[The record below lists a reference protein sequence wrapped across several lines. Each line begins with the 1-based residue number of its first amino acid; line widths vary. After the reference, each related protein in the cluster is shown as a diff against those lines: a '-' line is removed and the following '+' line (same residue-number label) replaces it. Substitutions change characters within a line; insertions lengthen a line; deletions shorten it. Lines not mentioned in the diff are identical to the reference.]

1 MHTPGLAPSFA
12 THCASLVHLVHCLFV
27 QIGVV
32 PEQSLSLRHCTQ
44 CSADVS
50 HTGADAFLQWLEL
63 THSTH
68 LLAVSHAGM
77 VEVLQSESPPHSTHV
92 PAAALHTGSVAFLV
106 AQPSTGASW
115 EPQATQVCEVPQMG
129 LLGSLQ
135 SVLLRQPTQRLV
147 VVLQKP
153 ATTPP
158 SAPPSTPPSASPVQ
172 SLVVTH
178 STHLPLVDWH
188 TGAALFLISHSLAAE
203 LHPAH

>member
-1 MHTPGLAPSFA
+1 LA
-12 THCASLVHLVHCLFV
+12 THWASLVHLAHCLFV

-50 HTGADAFLQWLEL
+50 HTGADAFLQWLDC

-68 LLAVSHAGM
+68 LFAVSQAGI
-77 VEVLQSESPPHSTHV
+77 VDVLQSESPPHSTHV
-92 PAAALHTGSVAFLV
+92 PAAALHTGIVEFLV
-106 AQPSTGASW
+106 VQPSTD
-115 EPQATQVCEVPQMG
+115 EPQATQVCAVPQMG

-135 SVLLRQPTQRLV
+135 SLLLRQPTHWLV

-158 SAPPSTPPSASPVQ
+158 SPPPSTPPSASPTQ
-172 SLVVTH
+172 SLVATH
-178 STHLPLVDWH
+178 PTHLPLVVWH
-188 TGAALFLISHSLAAE
+188 TGAAPFLISHSLAAE
-203 LHPAH
+203 LHAAH